1 MSDYGMNS
9 SPRFSVSDESRGE
22 LTQMKVSS
30 VASGKAQILVVN
42 DDAETLLRIQSTL
55 KSAHYRVETAS
66 SCEDAVRRLENGLQ
80 SDLCLLYMS
89 TPELDDFKTIEA
101 CKRIRPEQRIVVVSS
116 DTNVST
122 VVKAIQIGA
131 FDYVSYPS
139 DEQELLVM
147 VQRYVLTACA
157 GNSVPESTAHLE
169 EVENDIFF
177 LAASPAMQKIRAQ
190 AAQVAKVDI
199 SVLLLGESGAGKE
212 VLARLIHKLS
222 RRAGKPM
229 MKVNCAALPH
239 DLLESELF
247 GYEAGAFTGATRSKP
262 GLLELCDKGTI
273 FLDEIGEMSP
283 VLQAKLLHVL
293 QDGKFSRLGGRNTI
307 TSDFRVIAATNI
319 NVKEAIDAKTFREDL
334 YYRLNAFTVN
344 VPPLRERR
352 EEIPFLLKH
361 FIQQFSEK
369 YNCAAVECSEQL
381 IRACLQ
387 HSWPGNLRE
396 LGNFV
401 KRHLVL
407 QDEAQAIAELESNNT
422 CAQLAAGFD
431 YENSLLGEGTDLKS
445 MVQDLKERA
454 EPKIIERVLIATK
467 WNCKT
472 AAMQLKISYKALLYK
487 MKQYRIF
494 PPGVSGPGL
503 RNAHS

>member
-1 MSDYGMNS
+1 MTRS
-9 SPRFSVSDESRGE
+9 SSICGIVSG
-22 LTQMKVSS
+22 
-30 VASGKAQILVVN
+30 ASGKAQILLVH
-42 DDAETLLRIQSTL
+42 DEPEALASTRSLLE
-55 KSAHYRVETAS
+55 SAHYHVEAAAS
-66 SCEDAVRRLENGLQ
+66 GEAAVQLLENGLRP
-80 SDLCLLYMS
+80 DLVFLFMAN
-89 TPELDDFKTIEA
+89 PELDDFEMIQA
-101 CKRIRPEQRIVVVSS
+101 CKRIHPEQKIVVISCANDVSK
-116 DTNVST
+116 
-122 VVKAIQIGA
+122 VVKAIRMGA
-131 FDYVSYPS
+131 LDYISQPS
-139 DEQELLVM
+139 EESELLAT
-147 VQRYVLTACA
+147 VQRFLAPANGVYEPALAKHRHEHFEEI
-157 GNSVPESTAHLE
+157 ESD
-169 EVENDIFF
+169 VFF

-199 SVLLLGESGAGKE
+199 PVLLLGESGAGKE

-247 GYEAGAFTGATRSKP
+247 GFETGAFTGATRSKP
-262 GLLELCDKGTI
+262 GLLELCDKGTL

-293 QDGKFSRLGGRNTI
+293 QDGKFSRLGGRT
-307 TSDFRVIAATNI
+307 TLQSDFRVLAATNI
-319 NVKEAIDAKTFREDL
+319 NVKEAIETKAFREDL
-334 YYRLNAFTVN
+334 YYRLNAFTIQ

-361 FIQQFSEK
+361 FARQFSEK
-369 YNCAAVECSEQL
+369 YNCAAVECSPQMV
-381 IRACLQ
+381 RACMQ

-401 KRHLVL
+401 KRYLVL
-407 QDEAQAIAELESNNT
+407 QDETQAIAELENNDA
-422 CAQLAAGFD
+422 CAQLAA
-431 YENSLLGEGTDLKS
+431 SLSDESGMMVDGAGLKS
-445 MVQDLKERA
+445 IVQDLKERA

>member
-1 MSDYGMNS
+1 
-9 SPRFSVSDESRGE
+9 
-22 LTQMKVSS
+22 MKVSS

-42 DDAETLLRIQSTL
+42 DDAAGLSHTQNMLE
-55 KSAHYRVETAS
+55 SAHYRVETAS
-66 SCEDAVRRLENGLQ
+66 GKDAIRRLGNGLQ
-80 SDLCLLYMS
+80 SDLCLLYLS
-89 TPELDDFKTIEA
+89 NPELDDFKMIQA
-101 CKRIRPEQRIVVVSS
+101 CKRICPEQRIVVVSS

-122 VVKAIQIGA
+122 VVKAIQMGA
-131 FDYVSYPS
+131 LDYISQPR
-139 DEQELLVM
+139 DEQELLAL
-147 VQRYVLTACA
+147 VQRYLSPASA
-157 GNSVPESTAHLE
+157 GNSIPPKPAHLE

-293 QDGKFSRLGGRNTI
+293 QDGKFSRLGGRTTI

-319 NVKEAIDAKTFREDL
+319 NVKEAIDGKTFREDL
-334 YYRLNAFTVN
+334 YYRLNAFTIN
-344 VPPLRERR
+344 IPPLRERR

-369 YNCAAVECSEQL
+369 YNCAAVDCSEQL

-407 QDEAQAIAELESNNT
+407 QDEAQAIAELESNNA

-431 YENSLLGEGTDLKS
+431 DENSLMGEGIDLKS

-503 RNAHS
+503 RNAHG

>member
-1 MSDYGMNS
+1 
-9 SPRFSVSDESRGE
+9 
-22 LTQMKVSS
+22 MKVSS

-42 DDAETLLRIQSTL
+42 DDAEGLSHTQSML
-55 KSAHYRVETAS
+55 ESAHYRVEPS
-66 SCEDAVRRLENGLQ
+66 SGCEDAIRRLGNGLQ
-80 SDLCLLYMS
+80 SDLCLLYLS
-89 TPELDDFKTIEA
+89 NPELDNFQTIQA
-101 CKRIRPEQRIVVVSS
+101 CKRIRPEQKIVVVSS

-122 VVKAIQIGA
+122 VVKAIQMGA
-131 FDYVSYPS
+131 LDYIRQPD
-139 DEQELLVM
+139 DEQELLLL
-147 VQRYVLTACA
+147 VQRYLSPTSAV
-157 GNSVPESTAHLE
+157 NSVPPKPAHLPTSLE

-222 RRAGKPM
+222 RRAGRPM

-293 QDGKFSRLGGRNTI
+293 QDGKFSRLGGRTTI

-319 NVKEAIDAKTFREDL
+319 NVKEAIDGKTFREDL
-334 YYRLNAFTVN
+334 YYRLNAFTIN
-344 VPPLRERR
+344 IPPLRERR

-369 YNCAAVECSEQL
+369 YNCVAVDCSEQL

-407 QDEAQAIAELESNNT
+407 QDEAQAIAELESNNA

-431 YENSLLGEGTDLKS
+431 DENSLIGEGIDLKS

-503 RNAHS
+503 RNAHG

>member
-1 MSDYGMNS
+1 LFGVDSSSKISISDDREAS
-9 SPRFSVSDESRGE
+9 E
-22 LTQMKVSS
+22 LKMKVSS

-42 DDAETLLRIQSTL
+42 RDAEGLLHTQSL
-55 KSAHYRVETAS
+55 LESADYRVETALGR
-66 SCEDAVRRLENGLQ
+66 EAAVLRLENGLQ
-80 SDLCLLYMS
+80 SDLCLLYTA
-89 TPELDDFKTIEA
+89 TPEPDDLQTIQA
-101 CKRIRPEQRIVVVSS
+101 CRRIRTEQRIVVVSP
-116 DTNVST
+116 DTNVKT
-122 VVKAIQIGA
+122 VVRAIQMGA
-131 FDYVSYPS
+131 FDYISQPGDS
-139 DEQELLVM
+139 QELLAM
-147 VQRYVLTACA
+147 VESYLVHAKPAKATAKRQ
-157 GNSVPESTAHLE
+157 AHLE

-177 LAASPAMQKIRAQ
+177 VAASPAMQKIRAQ

-199 SVLLLGESGAGKE
+199 PVLLLGESGAGKE

-222 RRAGKPM
+222 RRSGKPLV
-229 MKVNCAALPH
+229 KVNCAALPH

-319 NVKEAIDAKTFREDL
+319 DVKEAINGKTFREDL
-334 YYRLNAFTVN
+334 YYRLNAFTIN
-344 VPPLRERR
+344 IPPLRQRS
-352 EEIPFLLKH
+352 EEIPFLLQH

-369 YNCAAVECSEQL
+369 YNCAAVECSEDL
-381 IRACLQ
+381 VRACLR

-407 QDEAQAIAELESNNT
+407 QDEAQAITELESNNA
-422 CAQLAAGFD
+422 CAQLVAAFD
-431 YENSLLGEGTDLKS
+431 DENSLIGEGTDLKS

-454 EPKIIERVLIATK
+454 EPKIIERVLVATK

-503 RNAHS
+503 RNAHG

>member
-1 MSDYGMNS
+1 
-9 SPRFSVSDESRGE
+9 
-22 LTQMKVSS
+22 MKVSS

-42 DDAETLLRIQSTL
+42 DDAEGLTHTQSML
-55 KSAHYRVETAS
+55 ESAHYRVETVS
-66 SCEDAVRRLENGLQ
+66 GCEDAIRRHGNGLQ
-80 SDLCLLYMS
+80 SDLCLLYLS
-89 TPELDDFKTIEA
+89 NPELDDFKTIQA
-101 CKRIRPEQRIVVVSS
+101 CKRICPEQRIVVVSS

-122 VVKAIQIGA
+122 VVKAIQMGA
-131 FDYVSYPS
+131 LDYISQPR
-139 DEQELLVM
+139 DEQELLAL
-147 VQRYVLTACA
+147 VQRYLASASA
-157 GNSVPESTAHLE
+157 GNLSSEKPAHLE

-293 QDGKFSRLGGRNTI
+293 QDGKFSRLGGRTTI

-319 NVKEAIDAKTFREDL
+319 NVKEAIDGKTFREDL
-334 YYRLNAFTVN
+334 YYRLNAFTIN
-344 VPPLRERR
+344 IPPLRERR

-369 YNCAAVECSEQL
+369 YNCAAVDCSEQL

-407 QDEAQAIAELESNNT
+407 QDEAQAIAELESNNA

-431 YENSLLGEGTDLKS
+431 DENSLMGEGVDLKS

-503 RNAHS
+503 RNAHG

>member
-1 MSDYGMNS
+1 MKTS
-9 SPRFSVSDESRGE
+9 
-22 LTQMKVSS
+22 LT
-30 VASGKAQILVVN
+30 SGKAQILVVN
-42 DDAETLLRIQSTL
+42 GDSKALALIKGTLER
-55 KSAHYRVETAS
+55 AHFHVEAAS
-66 SCEDAVRRLENGLQ
+66 SCENAVYCLENGLHA
-80 SDLCLLYMS
+80 DLILLYLAN
-89 TPELDDFKTIEA
+89 PEMDDFKTIQA
-101 CKRIRPEQRIVVVSS
+101 CRRIRSEQKIVVIS
-116 DTNVST
+116 DASDVST
-122 VVKAIQIGA
+122 VVKAIRMGA
-131 FDYVSYPS
+131 LDYVSQLSEEP
-139 DEQELLVM
+139 EFLAM
-147 VQRYVLTACA
+147 VQRFLAP
-157 GNSVPESTAHLE
+157 GNSSHSAKQTREHFE
-169 EVENDIFF
+169 EVEHDIFF

-190 AAQVAKVDI
+190 AAQVAKVDMP
-199 SVLLLGESGAGKE
+199 VLLLGESGAGKE

-229 MKVNCAALPH
+229 IKVNCAALPH
-239 DLLESELF
+239 ELLESELF

-293 QDGKFSRLGGRNTI
+293 QDGKFSRLGGRTTI
-307 TSDFRVIAATNI
+307 TSDFRVLAATNI
-319 NVKEAIDAKTFREDL
+319 NVKEAIETKAFREDL
-334 YYRLNAFTVN
+334 YYRLNAFTIN

-352 EEIPFLLKH
+352 EEIPFLLRH
-361 FIQQFSEK
+361 FVQQFSEK
-369 YNCAAVECSEQL
+369 YNCPAVEYSEEL
-381 IRACLQ
+381 IRTCMQ

-401 KRHLVL
+401 KRYLVL
-407 QDEAQAIAELESNNT
+407 QDEAQAIAELEDTNAG
-422 CAQLAAGFD
+422 AQLAA
-431 YENSLLGEGTDLKS
+431 SLGDEDSMIGSGDDLKS
-445 MVQDLKERA
+445 MVQNLKERA

-503 RNAHS
+503 RNAHG

>member
-1 MSDYGMNS
+1 MKRS
-9 SPRFSVSDESRGE
+9 SLVSG
-22 LTQMKVSS
+22 VSG
-30 VASGKAQILVVN
+30 VPEVSGTAQILLVN
-42 DDAETLLRIQSTL
+42 DEPEALACTRNLLEG
-55 KSAHYRVETAS
+55 AHYHVETS
-66 SCEDAVRRLENGLQ
+66 SNREDAIERIENGLRP
-80 SDLCLLYMS
+80 DLIFLCMD
-89 TPELDDFKTIEA
+89 PAEDDFKTIQA
-101 CKRIRPEQRIVVVSS
+101 CRRIRPEQKLVVISPVN
-116 DTNVST
+116 DVST
-122 VVKAIQIGA
+122 VVRAVRMGA
-131 FDYVSYPS
+131 LDYISHPIEETEFLAVT
-139 DEQELLVM
+139 
-147 VQRYVLTACA
+147 QRFLASASSLSPATPAQQTH
-157 GNSVPESTAHLE
+157 EHFE
-169 EVENDIFF
+169 EVESDIFF

-190 AAQVAKVDI
+190 VAQVAKVDMP
-199 SVLLLGESGAGKE
+199 VLLLGESGSGKE

-229 MKVNCAALPH
+229 MKVNCAALPL

-247 GYEAGAFTGATRSKP
+247 GFETGAFTGATRSKP
-262 GLLELCDKGTI
+262 GLLELCDKGTL

-293 QDGKFSRLGGRNTI
+293 QDGKFSRLGGRNVI
-307 TSDFRVIAATNI
+307 TSDFRVLAATNI
-319 NVKEAIDAKTFREDL
+319 NVKEAIEAKAFREDL
-334 YYRLNAFTVN
+334 YYRLNAFTIN

-352 EEIPFLLKH
+352 EEIPLLLKH
-361 FIQQFSEK
+361 FVRQFSEK
-369 YNCAAVECSEQL
+369 YNCAEVECSHQMV
-381 IRACLQ
+381 RACLQ

-401 KRHLVL
+401 KRYMVL
-407 QDEAQAIAELESNNT
+407 QDEAQAIAELESSDV
-422 CAQLAAGFD
+422 CSQLAA
-431 YENSLLGEGTDLKS
+431 SLSDESDIIDGAGLKS

-454 EPKIIERVLIATK
+454 EPKIIERVLIGTK